1 MADSSGAKER
11 RSAFVTAVAWVFI
24 VLAGFSTLISIM
36 QNIMLSIMF
45 STEEFGAL
53 TREAGHAQEMPAV
66 FRFMFANFRYF
77 FLGFLLVSA
86 TTLVSAIGLL
96 MRKNWARW
104 LFVGIMGLGIVWNLG
119 SLAMPFVMSSVMDQM
134 PAPAPSDFQDNFRVI
149 WNIMMF
155 ISIVICLALAV
166 LFGWI
171 IKRLVS
177 QDIRTEFVAI

>member
-1 MADSSGAKER
+1 
-11 RSAFVTAVAWVFI
+11 
-24 VLAGFSTLISIM
+24 
-36 QNIMLSIMF
+36 
-45 STEEFGAL
+45 
-53 TREAGHAQEMPAV
+53 
-66 FRFMFANFRYF
+66 
-77 FLGFLLVSA
+77 
-86 TTLVSAIGLL
+86 
-96 MRKNWARW
+96 
-104 LFVGIMGLGIVWNLG
+104 
-119 SLAMPFVMSSVMDQM
+119 MDQM